1 MDIFVK
7 KIIMHIV
14 NPIYDTAFKYL
25 MDNNHLAKKV
35 LSVILDTEVLE
46 VSLGQQE
53 VMWPD
58 GNRGLAMFRLDFKAL
73 IKDANGSQQT
83 VLIELQKS
91 KYDTDIRRFRN
102 YLAGNYMTDRK
113 AGKST
118 ITVADD
124 PDIGYRP
131 MYPIIAVYILGYT
144 LDDLPY
150 FAVTVNRDVID
161 SVSRKKLNV
170 KSFFIEHLTHRSHII
185 QLPRLPE
192 TRRSRLERFLA
203 LFNQRWATSDGY
215 VLELQELDAEF
226 TDIARY
232 LQGPLLNDHFRQQ
245 LLVEEELDI
254 IFENQE
260 RKYLQKIEEAREKE
274 MQLRKERTRL
284 MQREHDE
291 RREKEEALKSKF
303 ILASKFVEHLKSEGF
318 SMEAIAQKTNMS
330 VEMVRQIVEGL

>member
-1 MDIFVK
+1 
-7 KIIMHIV
+7 MHIV

-25 MDNNHLAKKV
+25 MDNNQLAKKV

-53 VMWPD
+53 VTWPD

-73 IKDANGSQQT
+73 IKGPGGSSQT

-102 YLAGNYMTDRK
+102 YLAGNYMTGRK
-113 AGKST
+113 AGKSD
-118 ITVADD
+118 IAVADD
-124 PDIGYRP
+124 PGSDYRP

-144 LDDLPY
+144 LDDLPHL
-150 FAVTVNRDVID
+150 AVTVNRDVID
-161 SVSRKKLNV
+161 SVSKKKLRV

-203 LFNQRWATSDGY
+203 MFNQRWATADGY
-215 VLELQELDAEF
+215 VLNLQELDDEF
-226 TDIARY
+226 ADIARY
-232 LQGPLLNDHFRQQ
+232 LQGPLLDDHFRRQ

-260 RKYLQKIEEAREKE
+260 RKYLQKIEEAEKQTKKAREEKL
-274 MQLRKERTRL
+274 QLHRERTKL
-284 MQREHDE
+284 IQREHDE
-291 RREKEEALKSKF
+291 RQKKEEAIKSQH
-303 ILASKFVEHLKSEGF
+303 ILASKFVEHLKSEGY
-318 SMEAIAQKTNMS
+318 S
-330 VEMVRQIVEGL
+330 VEEIAAKTGLPLNMVKKM

>member
-1 MDIFVK
+1 
-7 KIIMHIV
+7 MHIV

-73 IKDANGSQQT
+73 IKDADGSQQT

-113 AGKST
+113 AGKSS

-161 SVSRKKLNV
+161 SVSRKKLQV

-192 TRRSRLERFLA
+192 TRSSRLERFLA

-215 VLELQELDAEF
+215 VLELQELDDEF

-232 LQGPLLNDHFRQQ
+232 LQGPLLDDHFRQQ

-260 RKYLQKIEEAREKE
+260 RKYLQKIEEEEKKTQKEREEKLQLLREKTKL
-274 MQLRKERTRL
+274 LRKN
-284 MQREHDE
+284 
-291 RREKEEALKSKF
+291 EEVLKSQ
-303 ILASKFVEHLKSEGF
+303 LSLVSKFVQHLRNEGY
-318 SMEAIAQKTNMS
+318 SLEEISAIT
-330 VEMVRQIVEGL
+330 GLPLENIKKM